1 MVFWSL
7 ISAVSLNYFVN
18 YRLKQLEPLFQSP
31 LTITKEEKKEN
42 GNAAFIVE
50 HANGKTVNDIIKAKL
65 QEKSDTQIP
74 PTIQG
79 MNSQCLKIA

>member
-1 MVFWSL
+1 M
-7 ISAVSLNYFVN
+7 
-18 YRLKQLEPLFQSP
+18 EPLFQSP

-50 HANGKTVNDIIKAKL
+50 HANGKTVNDIIKTKL
-65 QEKSDTQIP
+65 QEKSETQIP

-79 MNSQCLKIA
+79 T

>member
-1 MVFWSL
+1 MVFDLWFL
-7 ISAVSLNYFVN
+7 LFLYFLQVLCH

-42 GNAAFIVE
+42 GTTAFIVE
-50 HANGKTVNDIIKAKL
+50 HANGKTVNEIIKTKL
-65 QEKSDTQIP
+65 QEKSDTHIP

-79 MNSQCLKIA
+79 M